1 MSSLEDL
8 GIIVTLWQI
17 FLLTLLIFFGYLL
30 ARFLIA
36 GRQCLDTMRR
46 YLQHRID
53 REYEQIDTDSY

>member
-1 MSSLEDL
+1 MSPLEDL

-46 YLQHRID
+46 YFQHRID
-53 REYEQIDTDSY
+53 RDYEQTKADQ